1 MKKGNLS
8 SAELPDH
15 LLLTSAEVIAFFRI
29 TYRTLMR
36 WIEKHILIPVQYE
49 DGGTLYFRRDDILRI
64 AHL

>member
-36 WIEKHILIPVQYE
+36 WIEKHILMPVQIE
-49 DGGTLYFRRDDILRI
+49 EGGTLYFKREDILRI
-64 AHL
+64 VNL